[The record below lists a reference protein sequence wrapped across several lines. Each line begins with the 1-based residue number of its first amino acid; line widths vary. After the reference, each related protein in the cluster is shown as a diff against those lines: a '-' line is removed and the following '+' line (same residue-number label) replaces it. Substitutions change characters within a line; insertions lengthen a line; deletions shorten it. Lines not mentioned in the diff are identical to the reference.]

1 MFSLLTDKRKIMRLT
16 KNELKIITNYLE
28 FDNHIPNLDSE
39 DRIKLLNRF
48 RTELPVNELNI
59 HLVSVAK
66 HPLPRPMEA
75 WNEAQK
81 LDLPDYIDWHLAQE
95 KRGNER

>member
-1 MFSLLTDKRKIMRLT
+1 MRLT

-59 HLVSVAK
+59 HLVVGQSEQLK
-66 HPLPRPMEA
+66 CSSCEKPLHDGLCGA
-75 WNEAQK
+75 CCS
-81 LDLPDYIDWHLAQE
+81 DLAS
-95 KRGNER
+95 GNY